1 MSKKINYILV
11 TGGAGY
17 IGSILTAQLV
27 KKKYNVIVLDN
38 LSTGSKLLLNKKVKF
53 IKIDLKNLSY
63 LKKKLKN
70 YNIQSIFHFAA
81 SLSVPESQK
90 KPLMYYQ
97 NNVIGTENLIKIAQQ
112 KKIKKFIFSSTCA
125 VYGNSFK
132 AKVSENDITLPE
144 SNYGKTKLMAEN
156 LVINSSKKFRFKY
169 AILRYFNVIGANLE
183 NNLGQIKAGSLFKKI
198 ANNVSKNKFKIDLYG
213 NDYQTRDGTCIR
225 DYIDVNDLCDLHLQ
239 SFKKLKKSNSFIL
252 NCGYNIGYSVK
263 EIIQKFSKIIKKNII
278 INLRPKRAGDVEAI
292 YCNNLKIKKLFP
304 KWKRHF
310 SISQSIK
317 DMIKWE
323 HRLNKLKC

>member
-1 MSKKINYILV
+1 
-11 TGGAGY
+11 
-17 IGSILTAQLV
+17 
-27 KKKYNVIVLDN
+27 
-38 LSTGSKLLLNKKVKF
+38 
-53 IKIDLKNLSY
+53 
-63 LKKKLKN
+63 
-70 YNIQSIFHFAA
+70 
-81 SLSVPESQK
+81 
-90 KPLMYYQ
+90 
-97 NNVIGTENLIKIAQQ
+97 
-112 KKIKKFIFSSTCA
+112 
-125 VYGNSFK
+125 
-132 AKVSENDITLPE
+132 LPE

-156 LVINSSKKFRFKY
+156 LVINSSKKFRFKH

-183 NNLGQIKAGSLFKKI
+183 NNLGQIKAGTLFKKI

-278 INLRPKRAGDVEAI
+278 INLRAKRAGDVEAI